1 MKVQIRRNV
10 LAFRYEV
17 QTREDPQGTW
27 TTKKGFKTRA
37 EAEQYAKTLESKAA
51 DAKPKRQKKTK

>member
-10 LAFRYEV
+10 LTFQYEV
-17 QTREDPQGTW
+17 QTREDLQGTW

-37 EAEQYAKTLESKAA
+37 EAEQYAKTLESKVT
-51 DAKPKRQKKTK
+51 DTKPKRQKKTK

>member
-10 LAFRYEV
+10 LTFQYEV
-17 QTREDPQGTW
+17 QTKDDLQAVWKTE
-27 TTKKGFKTRA
+27 KGFKTRA

-51 DAKPKRQKKTK
+51 DKKLKRQRKTK